1 RDPLVTGVQTC
12 ALPICDYVLAFTL
25 PGAGVP
31 LPDTAAAPVEGA
43 YAGETRVGGARIGF
57 DLTIQAVGD
66 SLTAAIAR
74 IDSLRVAGAV
84 RSEERRVG
92 KGWRAAWW

>member
-1 RDPLVTGVQTC
+1 MG
-12 ALPICDYVLAFTL
+12 DYVLAFTL

-43 YAGETRVGGARIGF
+43 YAGETRGGGARIGF

-84 RSEERRVG
+84 TVRRAGRSVTVRDAFDSREKPCAG
-92 KGWRAAWW
+92 LLTATA